1 MTKSGKK
8 VCVIAVVRINPGT
21 LVVYIAVERI
31 KGGHQTERASPSAVS
46 PPGTRDAVSSPRSTW
61 THHPAIIKATGPHHP
76 APTSTLAGDCSG
88 RARSCPPATQHRKPS
103 DPQCEPYENQ
113 LNNIPVKLSTC
124 VKLFPPPLR
133 SYTASC
139 TNPGLLNKR
148 VVTLPKN
155 WLFEVTMKKKTR
167 QIALIIGNSRN
178 SCLLMVQNLKNF

>member
-1 MTKSGKK
+1 VSQDNRDKSGKK

-31 KGGHQTERASPSAVS
+31 KGGSPDRKSKLKLLINHAILWRAGFTVS
-46 PPGTRDAVSSPRSTW
+46 SITTGTRDAVSSPRSTW
-61 THHPAIIKATGPHHP
+61 THHAATIKATGPHHP

-103 DPQCEPYENQ
+103 DPQ
-113 LNNIPVKLSTC
+113 LNNIPVKSSTC
-124 VKLFPPPLR
+124 VKLFPPLR

-148 VVTLPKN
+148 VVTVPES
-155 WLFEVTMKKKTR
+155 FMT
-167 QIALIIGNSRN
+167 
-178 SCLLMVQNLKNF
+178 NLKSDKLIAVCTVVV